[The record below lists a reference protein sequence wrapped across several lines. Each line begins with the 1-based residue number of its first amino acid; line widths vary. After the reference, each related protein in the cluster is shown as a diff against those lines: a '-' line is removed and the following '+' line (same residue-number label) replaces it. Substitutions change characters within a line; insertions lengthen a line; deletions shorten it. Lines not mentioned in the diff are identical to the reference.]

1 MQLSKTLFQI
11 HKEIMSLANSQGSN
25 EMLQI

>member
-1 MQLSKTLFQI
+1 MQLSKIPFQT
-11 HKEIMSLANSQGSN
+11 HKEIMSLANSQGTN